1 MISNFEF
8 LKDKFPILF
17 NLGSLAE
24 KYCYTDSN
32 SCLTKLGMIG
42 ETIVNLI
49 VIYDNVL
56 LPEKNNAAIK
66 IKFLHSEGL
75 LTKDLVDILNELR
88 DKRNKAVHKNYSST
102 SDSKLLLEMTH
113 SLCEW
118 FMQTYGDWNYK
129 SKKFIMPQDN
139 QEEFSFDKVAEEK
152 LEIKLKSEAES
163 VARNSEKIKREERVK
178 RVNVVSNN
186 RRKSEAEVRFII
198 DKQLRQVG
206 WEVDSENLKYSKG
219 ISPSKGRNIA
229 ISEWPTISKDGKK
242 GFADYVLF
250 IGLKMVGIIEAK
262 AEHKDVSSVIDY
274 QCKEYSQNIR
284 DEDYT
289 YIYDLSREYKVP
301 FVFASNGRKYLEQ
314 YKTKSGIWF
323 LDLRKPFN
331 VPRPLSGWI
340 SPEGI
345 MELLDKDIENGNE
358 KLKKL
363 SNDFLRD
370 EDGLNLREYQLKAI
384 DEVEKAVINGK
395 KNVLLA
401 MATGTGKTRTI
412 LGIIYRFL
420 KSNRFKRILFL
431 VDRTSLG
438 EQAQDVFKEVK
449 IEELMTLDNIY
460 NIKGLN
466 DSEIDKE
473 TRVKVATVQ
482 SMVKQLIYNDEEKMP
497 SVTDYDLIIV
507 DEAHRGYILD
517 RDMSDTEFLYDN
529 HIDYQSKYR
538 FVIDYFDAIKIGLTA
553 TPALQTTEIFGAP
566 VFKYTY
572 REAVIDGFLVDHDAP
587 YNIKT
592 KLNTEGI
599 HYNSGDKVAVYD
611 NVTGEILN
619 SEEIDDEIDFN
630 VEDFNRKVITENF
643 NRTVLKEIAS
653 YIDPEDSSQ
662 GKTLIYAVDDKHAD
676 MIVSI
681 LKEIYA
687 NFEIDNNAIM
697 KITGSVGGGNPRK
710 VQEAIKRFKN
720 EKFPSIAVT
729 VDLLTT
735 GIDVPEITN
744 LVFMRCVKSRI
755 LFEQMLGRA
764 TRLCNK
770 INKTHFN
777 IFDAVGVYDALKD
790 FNTMKPAVVDS
801 STTFNRLID
810 ILHGVENEEEI
821 NYQIDQIIG
830 KIQRKKRSIKE
841 GKDLENFISLSGG
854 KNPDEFINEIKCKD
868 FKTAKDFIIS
878 YRNLFD
884 FLEKTKSTNKLDR
897 IIISDKE
904 DDLLEVTRNYGN
916 FDKPEDY
923 LDSFSEY
930 LKNNMNEITA
940 LKIICTKPRE
950 LTRKDLKDLKLILD
964 REGFDENKL
973 NSAISNLTNEEISS
987 DIISIIRR
995 YAIGSP
1001 LLNIEDRVKDAV
1013 KKLEKKYKFS
1023 KIQLKWLERIEN
1035 YLIKE
1040 LVFDLDVFESDTRFK
1055 REGGFNKINK
1065 AFNNELENI
1074 IIELKEY
1081 LYDDGGKSA

>member
-1 MISNFEF
+1 MVSNFEF
-8 LKDKFPILF
+8 LKEKFPILF

-32 SCLTKLGMIG
+32 SCLMKLGMIG

-56 LPEKNNAAIK
+56 PPKDSRADIK
-66 IKFLHSEGL
+66 IRFLYSEGL

-88 DKRNKAVHKNYSST
+88 VKRNKAAHDNYSSV

-118 FMQTYGDWNYK
+118 FMQTYGDWDYK
-129 SKKFIMPQDN
+129 SKEFIMPKDN
-139 QEEFSFDKVAEEK
+139 SNDDKFYVLDEEELEELKNKAEVVAT
-152 LEIKLKSEAES
+152 
-163 VARNSEKIKREERVK
+163 NSEKIDREERVK
-178 RVNVVSNN
+178 RVHMVSNN

-219 ISPSKGRNIA
+219 VRPSKGRNIV
-229 ISEWPTISKDGKK
+229 ISEWPTMSKDGKK
-242 GFADYVLF
+242 GFADYVMF

-262 AEHKDVSSVIDY
+262 AEYKDIPSVIDY
-274 QCKEYSQNIR
+274 QCKEYSRGVHKEEYINIYECTS
-284 DEDYT
+284 D
-289 YIYDLSREYKVP
+289 YKVP
-301 FVFASNGRKYLEQ
+301 FIFASNGRKYLEQ
-314 YKTKSGIWF
+314 YKTRSGIWF
-323 LDLRKPFN
+323 LDLRKPYN

-340 SPEGI
+340 SPYGI
-345 MELLDKDIENGNE
+345 EELLKGDIEEGNR
-358 KLKKL
+358 KLQES

-370 EDGLNLREYQLKAI
+370 EDGLNLREYQLMAI
-384 DEVEKAVINGK
+384 DEVERAVINGK
-395 KNVLLA
+395 KKILLA

-412 LGIIYRFL
+412 LGMIYRFL

-449 IEELMTLDNIY
+449 IEELMTLDDIY

-466 DSEIDKE
+466 DGEIDRE
-473 TRVKVATVQ
+473 TRVKVSTVQ

-507 DEAHRGYILD
+507 DEAHRGYVLD
-517 RDMSDTEFLYDN
+517 RDMSDMEFVYDN
-529 HIDYQSKYR
+529 PTNYQSKYR
-538 FVIDYFDAIKIGLTA
+538 FVIDYFDAVKIGLTA

-592 KLNTEGI
+592 KLNTGGI
-599 HYNSGDKVAVYD
+599 HYNSGDKVALYD
-611 NVTGEILN
+611 NITGEILN
-619 SEEIDDEIDFN
+619 GEEIDDEVDFN
-630 VEDFNRKVITENF
+630 VEDFNRRVITENF
-643 NRTVLKEIAS
+643 NKTVLKEIS
-653 YIDPEDSSQ
+653 NYIDPEDINQ

-681 LKEIYA
+681 LKEIYSE
-687 NFEIDNNAIM
+687 FEVDNEAIM

-720 EKFPSIAVT
+720 ERFPSIGVT

-764 TRLCNK
+764 TRLCDK

-790 FNTMKPAVVDS
+790 FNTMKPAVVDVS
-801 STTFNRLID
+801 VTFNNLIESLYD
-810 ILHGVENEEEI
+810 VEDEDEI
-821 NYQIDQIIG
+821 KYQIDQVIG
-830 KIQRKKRSIKE
+830 KLQRRKRTIKD
-841 GKDLENFISLSGG
+841 GKDLDNFISLSGG
-854 KNPDEFINEIKCKD
+854 RNPDEFIKHIKSKSFED
-868 FKTAKDFIIS
+868 AKDFIIS
-878 YRNLFD
+878 YKNLFD
-884 FLEKTKSTNKLDR
+884 FLEETKATNKKDR

-904 DDLLEVTRNYGN
+904 DELLEVTRNYGA
-916 FDKPEDY
+916 FDRPEDY

-930 LKNNMNEITA
+930 LKNNMNEIA
-940 LKIICTKPRE
+940 SLKIICTKPRE

-964 REGFDENKL
+964 REGFDESKL

-1013 KKLEKKYKFS
+1013 GRLKKKYKFS
-1023 KIQLKWLERIEN
+1023 KIQEKWLKRIEN
-1035 YLIKE
+1035 YLIRLCFKIM
-1040 LVFDLDVFESDTRFK
+1040 LIICDKFK
-1055 REGGFNKINK
+1055 RPVIFTG
-1065 AFNNELENI
+1065 L
-1074 IIELKEY
+1074 
-1081 LYDDGGKSA
+1081 

>member
-49 VIYDNVL
+49 VIYDSVL

-129 SKKFIMPQDN
+129 SKRFIMPQDN

-219 ISPSKGRNIA
+219 IRPSKGRNIA

-262 AEHKDVSSVIDY
+262 AEHKDISSVIDY

-284 DEDYT
+284 DT

-340 SPEGI
+340 SPDGI
-345 MELLDKDIENGNE
+345 EELLKEDIEEGNK
-358 KLKKL
+358 KLHEL

-370 EDGLNLREYQLKAI
+370 EDGLNLREYQLRAI
-384 DEVEKAVINGK
+384 DEAEKAVINGK

-412 LGIIYRFL
+412 LGMIYRFL

-507 DEAHRGYILD
+507 DEAHRGYVLD

-538 FVIDYFDAIKIGLTA
+538 FVIDYFDAVKIGLTA

-681 LKEIYA
+681 LKEIYS

-720 EKFPSIAVT
+720 EKFPNIAVT

-777 IFDAVGVYDALKD
+777 IFDAVGVYNALND

-810 ILHGVENEEEI
+810 ILHEVEDEEEI

-830 KIQRKKRSIKE
+830 KIQRKKRAIKD

-854 KNPDEFINEIKCKD
+854 KNPDEFINEIKGKD
-868 FKTAKDFIIS
+868 FKTGKDFIIS

-884 FLEKTKSTNKLDR
+884 FLEKTKSTNKMDR

-904 DDLLEVTRNYGN
+904 DDLLEVTRNYGA
-916 FDKPEDY
+916 FDEPEDY

-950 LTRKDLKDLKLILD
+950 LTRKELKDLKLILD

>member
-1 MISNFEF
+1 
-8 LKDKFPILF
+8 
-17 NLGSLAE
+17 
-24 KYCYTDSN
+24 
-32 SCLTKLGMIG
+32 
-42 ETIVNLI
+42 
-49 VIYDNVL
+49 
-56 LPEKNNAAIK
+56 
-66 IKFLHSEGL
+66 
-75 LTKDLVDILNELR
+75 
-88 DKRNKAVHKNYSST
+88 
-102 SDSKLLLEMTH
+102 
-113 SLCEW
+113 
-118 FMQTYGDWNYK
+118 
-129 SKKFIMPQDN
+129 
-139 QEEFSFDKVAEEK
+139 
-152 LEIKLKSEAES
+152 
-163 VARNSEKIKREERVK
+163 
-178 RVNVVSNN
+178 
-186 RRKSEAEVRFII
+186 
-198 DKQLRQVG
+198 
-206 WEVDSENLKYSKG
+206 
-219 ISPSKGRNIA
+219 
-229 ISEWPTISKDGKK
+229 
-242 GFADYVLF
+242 
-250 IGLKMVGIIEAK
+250 
-262 AEHKDVSSVIDY
+262 
-274 QCKEYSQNIR
+274 
-284 DEDYT
+284 
-289 YIYDLSREYKVP
+289 
-301 FVFASNGRKYLEQ
+301 
-314 YKTKSGIWF
+314 
-323 LDLRKPFN
+323 
-331 VPRPLSGWI
+331 
-340 SPEGI
+340 
-345 MELLDKDIENGNE
+345 
-358 KLKKL
+358 
-363 SNDFLRD
+363 
-370 EDGLNLREYQLKAI
+370 
-384 DEVEKAVINGK
+384 
-395 KNVLLA
+395 
-401 MATGTGKTRTI
+401 
-412 LGIIYRFL
+412 
-420 KSNRFKRILFL
+420 
-431 VDRTSLG
+431 
-438 EQAQDVFKEVK
+438 
-449 IEELMTLDNIY
+449 MTLDNIY

-507 DEAHRGYILD
+507 DEAHRGYVLD

-681 LKEIYA
+681 LKQIYA